1 MAEELNM
8 EIKFLQEK
16 ELKKKPEDESKL
28 GFGRIFSDY
37 MFLMRY
43 TEGKGWHDAEIK
55 EYEDFKVSPAAT
67 VFHYGQEVFEG
78 LKAYRQVNGGIAL
91 FRAKDNFKR
100 LNNSAKR
107 LAMPLI
113 DEELAHKALRELIAV
128 EKDWVPHEKGTSLYI
143 RPNYMGLDPFIGV
156 AAAKEYVFY
165 IMTGPVGAY
174 YAHGLS
180 PVKILIEQEYVRAA
194 KGGMGFAKTAG
205 NYAASLIAGVE
216 AHEKGCDQ
224 VLWLDAEERKYVEE
238 VGSMNMMFVIDGKL
252 VTPDLDGSI
261 LPGITRDSVI
271 TIARDMGITV
281 EERRISV
288 EEVIETAK
296 SGAMSEAFGT
306 GTAAVV
312 SPVGEFVYGDETVTV
327 AGGKM
332 GELALEFYRIL
343 TGIQYGEIED
353 KFGWTE
359 TV

>member
-1 MAEELNM
+1 M
-8 EIKFLQEK
+8 EIKFLETN
-16 ELKKKPEDESKL
+16 ELKKKPEDESNL
-28 GFGRIFSDY
+28 GFGTIFSDY

-43 TEGKGWHDAEIK
+43 TEGQGWHDAEIK
-55 EYEDFKVSPAAT
+55 KYEDFKVSPAAT

-78 LKAYRQVNGGIAL
+78 LKAYRQVNGDIAL
-91 FRAKDNFKR
+91 FRAKDNFRR

-107 LAMPLI
+107 LAMPQI
-113 DEELAHKALRELIAV
+113 DEEFAHRALRELVKI
-128 EKDWVPHEKGTSLYI
+128 EQDWVPHEKGTSLYI
-143 RPNYMGLDPFIGV
+143 RPNYMGMDPFIGV
-156 AAAKEYVFY
+156 SAAKEYVFY

-174 YAHGLS
+174 YAHGLA
-180 PVKILIEQEYVRAA
+180 PVRILIEKEYVRAA

-216 AHEKGCDQ
+216 AHEKRCDQ

-261 LPGITRDSVI
+261 LPGITRASVI
-271 TIARDMGITV
+271 AIARDMGITV
-281 EERRISV
+281 EERRISID
-288 EEVIETAK
+288 EVIETAK

-327 AGGKM
+327 SGGKM
-332 GELALEFYRIL
+332 GKLALEFYDIL
-343 TGIQYGEIED
+343 TGIQYGEIKD
-353 KFGWTE
+353 RFGWTE
-359 TV
+359 KI

>member
-1 MAEELNM
+1 MD
-8 EIKFLQEK
+8 IKFLETDQ
-16 ELKKKPEDESKL
+16 LKKKPDDESKL
-28 GFGRIFSDY
+28 GFGTIFSDY
-37 MFLMRY
+37 MFIMNY
-43 TEGKGWHDAEIK
+43 TEGQGWHDAEIRK
-55 EYEDFKVSPAAT
+55 YENFSISPAAT

-78 LKAYRQVNGGIAL
+78 LKAYRQVTGDIAL
-91 FRAKDNFKR
+91 FRAADNFKR

-113 DEELAHKALRELIAV
+113 DEEFAHKALRELVVV
-128 EKDWVPHEKGTSLYI
+128 EKDWIPKSKGTSLYI
-143 RPNYMGLDPFIGV
+143 RPNYIGMDPFIGV
-156 AAAKEYVFY
+156 SAAREYAFY
-165 IMTGPVGAY
+165 IMMGPVGAY
-174 YAHGLS
+174 YAHGLQ

-238 VGSMNMMFVIDGKL
+238 VGSMNIMFVIDGKL

-261 LPGITRDSVI
+261 LPGITRDSVM

-281 EERRISV
+281 EERRVSV

-312 SPVGEFVYGDETVTV
+312 SPVGEFVYGDETITV

-332 GELALEFYRIL
+332 GKLALEFYDIL

-359 TV
+359 KL